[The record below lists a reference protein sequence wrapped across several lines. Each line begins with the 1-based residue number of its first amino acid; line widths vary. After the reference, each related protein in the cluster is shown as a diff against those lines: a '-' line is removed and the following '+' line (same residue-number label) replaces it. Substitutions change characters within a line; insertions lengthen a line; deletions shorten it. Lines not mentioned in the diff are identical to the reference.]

1 MSRVLRAR
9 RLLTDVGT
17 VEFPVLRIGDDGR
30 IAEIESDPS
39 QPDEGTLATGFF
51 DVHTHGA
58 AGHDVMSPEPHA
70 LPTVARFLASR
81 GVTHFLPTTVTAP
94 LDDTLRALER
104 LGQAVERGIEGEALM
119 ARPLGIHLEGPF
131 VSHAKRGV
139 HPPEFILQPSVAA
152 FDRFWE
158 ASHGQITLMTI
169 APEEP
174 GAMEV
179 IEHATALGVKISIGH
194 SNAVAAVAREGIAR
208 GATSATHTFNAMRA
222 LDHREPGILGV
233 VLDDTNLYAEM
244 ICDGVHV
251 AAEAVRLWF
260 RAKAPDRGILIT
272 DSMAA
277 TGMPDGE
284 YTLGG
289 MPVTVRGPV
298 CMSGGALAGSVL
310 TMDRAVARLQEVA
323 GASLEVALRAATT
336 NPLRMTG
343 KSGEAV
349 LRAGAWADLNRFD
362 ATGLLVETLVRGRS
376 VALGA

>member
-17 VEFPVLRIGDDGR
+17 VEYPVVRIGEDGR
-30 IAEIESDPS
+30 IAELESDPS
-39 QPDEGTLATGFF
+39 QRSEDTLAGGFF

-58 AGHDVMSPEPHA
+58 AGHDVMSPEPRA
-70 LPTVARFLASR
+70 LAAVASFLATH
-81 GVTHFLPTTVTAP
+81 GVTDFLPTTVTAP
-94 LDDTLRALER
+94 VEETLRALER
-104 LGQAVERGIEGEALM
+104 LGGAVGRGMEGGAAM

-139 HPPEFILQPSVAA
+139 HPPECILKPSIAM

-158 ASHGQITLMTI
+158 ASQGQIRLMTI

-174 GAMEV
+174 GALEL
-179 IEHATALGVKISIGH
+179 IEHATALGVRISLGH
-194 SNAVAAVAREGIAR
+194 SNALTAEAREGIAR

-233 VLDDTNLYAEM
+233 VLDDADLYAEL

-323 GASLEVALRAATT
+323 GASLELALRAATT

-343 KSGEAV
+343 LTEEGA
-349 LRAGAWADLNRFD
+349 LRVGAWANLTRFD
-362 ATGLLVETLVRGRS
+362 SQGRLVETLVRGRS
-376 VALGA
+376 VTVAA